1 MQWTKMPPCEYLCEY
16 LWVPN
21 GRVLSQCHIPCLQH
35 HCWDLYP
42 VVLSQYSWPC
52 LSENQ
57 GPRVDFILRP
67 LCELRPRDTGLGSHR
82 VPIVHFFN
90 IVQTAFDPTPH
101 PPWTMFKK
109 MCYCYKMASLK
120 CLLRKAPCQ
129 MFRYFS
135 LFFKCILNLCCST
148 FINCVFSFDCIC
160 LAFLSTVCFQMFT
173 QITCLRRCIVTLVTY
188 VWPIVY
194 YQMSPE
200 ISFMGREIVT
210 LVAFVWLFPLYVFKW
225 LLKLMS
231 WEKNKVTLVAFVWL
245 FSTVCFQ
252 MLT

>member
-1 MQWTKMPPCEYLCEY
+1 MQWTKMPPCEY

-42 VVLSQYSWPC
+42 VVLSKYSWPC

-90 IVQTAFDPTPH
+90 IVQTAFDPNPH

-135 LFFKCILNLCCST
+135 LFISNVSST
-148 FINCVFSFDCIC
+148 SVVQ
-160 LAFLSTVCFQMFT
+160 LLSTVYFHL
-173 QITCLRRCIVTLVTY
+173 IA
-188 VWPIVY
+188 
-194 YQMSPE
+194 SA
-200 ISFMGREIVT
+200 SFMGREIVT

>member
-82 VPIVHFFN
+82 VPIVHFFD
-90 IVQTAFDPTPH
+90 IVQMAFDPIPH

-160 LAFLSTVCFQMFT
+160 FFHGKRNSNTGCICLTFSTVCFQMT
-173 QITCLRRCIVTLVTY
+173 PQIDVMR
-188 VWPIVY
+188 
-194 YQMSPE
+194 
-200 ISFMGREIVT
+200 
-210 LVAFVWLFPLYVFKW
+210 
-225 LLKLMS
+225 
-231 WEKNKVTLVAFVWL
+231 KNKVTLVAFVWL

>member
-90 IVQTAFDPTPH
+90 IVQTA
-101 PPWTMFKK
+101 
-109 MCYCYKMASLK
+109 L
-120 CLLRKAPCQ
+120 
-129 MFRYFS
+129 
-135 LFFKCILNLCCST
+135 T

-173 QITCLRRCIVTLVTY
+173 QITCLRRCIVTLVTLF
-188 VWPIVY
+188 WPIVY

>member
-1 MQWTKMPPCEYLCEY
+1 MGLIQPQT
-16 LWVPN
+16 
-21 GRVLSQCHIPCLQH
+21 
-35 HCWDLYP
+35 
-42 VVLSQYSWPC
+42 
-52 LSENQ
+52 
-57 GPRVDFILRP
+57 P
-67 LCELRPRDTGLGSHR
+67 L
-82 VPIVHFFN
+82 
-90 IVQTAFDPTPH
+90 
-101 PPWTMFKK
+101 WTMFKK

-173 QITCLRRCIVTLVTY
+173 QITCLRRCIVTLVTF